1 MRSRGWRAIAQLLFA
16 CFETNA
22 PSRKF
27 IGEPELGF
35 RLHGAQYLIITYA
48 DRCSF
53 QRYADETGAN
63 ASGEWYFVTLRELYA
78 VLQIDGRPL
87 KGRWGK
93 ADDFYCFDF
102 KL

>member
-1 MRSRGWRAIAQLLFA
+1 MLA

-78 VLQIDGRPL
+78 ALQIDGRSL
-87 KGRWGK
+87 EELCGTRRMIFTALILNYKTSK
-93 ADDFYCFDF
+93 FYAAVR
-102 KL
+102 